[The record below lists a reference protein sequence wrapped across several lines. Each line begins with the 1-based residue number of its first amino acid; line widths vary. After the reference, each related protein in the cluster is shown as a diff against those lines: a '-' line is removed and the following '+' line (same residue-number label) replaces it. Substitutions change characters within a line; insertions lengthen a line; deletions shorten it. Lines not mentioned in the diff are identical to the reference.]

1 MNYDSTIALEFLLS
15 IKTGIRN
22 SAIAITEIESP
33 KARAAIRNMMNDSIS
48 LHGEVTDL
56 MISKGWLLPYEGF
69 DALGM
74 GKGIAPHE
82 TFDLHELLTMKNV
95 SATKCFAMSKLVKN
109 EELKSILQQDLAAA
123 KEHIG
128 ELEGM
133 IQTSVLASSGTFK
146 TLKAAQT
153 FQPVQTSKYA
163 ASDSLDTVKD
173 KEVPPKTGADQQK
186 GASI

>member
-1 MNYDSTIALEFLLS
+1 LKEIKDKGCDILS
-15 IKTGIRN
+15 M
-22 SAIAITEIESP
+22 E
-33 KARAAIRNMMNDSIS
+33 
-48 LHGEVTDL
+48 
-56 MISKGWLLPYEGF
+56 
-69 DALGM
+69 
-74 GKGIAPHE
+74 KGIAPHE

-95 SATKCFAMSKLVKN
+95 SATKCFAMSKLVKD

-123 KEHIG
+123 KEQIR
-128 ELEGM
+128 ELEGL

-153 FQPVQTSKYA
+153 FKPVQTSKFA

-173 KEVPPKTGADQQK
+173 KEAQPNTVQNQQK